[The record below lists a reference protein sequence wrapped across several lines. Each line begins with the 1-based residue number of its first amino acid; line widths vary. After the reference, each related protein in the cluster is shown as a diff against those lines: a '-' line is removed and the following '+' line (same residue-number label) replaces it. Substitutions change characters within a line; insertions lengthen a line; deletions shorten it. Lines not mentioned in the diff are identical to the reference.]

1 MSDALNKG
9 RIIMDHSFSD
19 KATQKMIKHA
29 AEKNIETVWD
39 RYAAMQPQ
47 CGFGTLGLCCRH
59 CEMGPCR
66 IDPYGDGPK
75 VGVCGADA
83 DTIAARHLARM
94 IAAGTAAH
102 SDHGRT
108 VVQTLQLAAE
118 DGDSVYKIKDERK
131 LRAVAEIYGINI
143 KDRDVKE
150 IALDLAKEVKKEF
163 GRQDGMLEIA
173 GTAPKARVE
182 LWKKLNIMPRSI
194 DREVVETLHRT
205 TMGVDA
211 EYRHIIKQGLRTA
224 LADGWGGSMV
234 ATELQDILFGT
245 PNPLKSSANFG
256 VMDKKKVNVIVHGHE
271 PALSDILAEI
281 ATSDEMKKKAIAVG
295 AEGVSIAGLC
305 CTANEILMRHGIPI
319 AGSFLQQELAIMT
332 GVADIMI
339 VDVQCVMPGLRTVAD
354 CFHTELITT
363 SEKAEISG
371 VRHIEFHEKDAEKTA
386 KEIIEI
392 AINNFSN
399 RNEEDVYLPSEK
411 EPMVAGF
418 TAESVYNFLG
428 GKYRATYRPLNN
440 GIIEGRL
447 RGAAGVIGCSN
458 PNVDYESGH
467 IQMVKELIKNDVLV
481 VVTGCNAISCA
492 KHGLLQPESAFKYAG
507 KGLQEICRAVGIPP
521 VLHMGAC
528 IDNSRILR
536 VLSNIV
542 AEGGLGNDISD
553 LPAAGAAPEWMSE
566 KAVAIGFYFVASGVY
581 TMIGKPLPMM
591 GSKKMFNYLT
601 DEIEQETGGKW
612 AFEEDPI
619 EAAHKMIRHIDKK
632 RKLLKLKPMIFEQAF
647 KVMD

>member
-1 MSDALNKG
+1 
-9 RIIMDHSFSD
+9 MDHSFSD

-29 AEKNIETVWD
+29 SNENIQTVWD
-39 RYAAMQPQ
+39 RFEAMQPQ
-47 CGFGTLGLCCRH
+47 CGFGKLGLCCRH
-59 CEMGPCR
+59 CSMGPCR
-66 IDPYGDGPK
+66 IDPFGEGPQ

-83 DTIAARHLARM
+83 DTIAARHLVRM

-108 VVQTLQLAAE
+108 VVHTLQMAAE
-118 DGDSVYKIKDERK
+118 GGESAYKIKDEAK
-131 LRAVAEIYGINI
+131 LRKIAEIYGIKTENRAA
-143 KDRDVKE
+143 KDIAADLVKE
-150 IALDLAKEVKKEF
+150 TKKEF
-163 GRQDGMLEIA
+163 GQQDGFLQIA
-173 GTAPKARVE
+173 GTAPKARID

-194 DREVVETLHRT
+194 DREIVESLHRT

-211 EYRHIIKQGLRTA
+211 EYRHVIKQGLRTA

-234 ATELQDILFGT
+234 ATELQDILFGV

-256 VMDKKKVNVIVHGHE
+256 VMDEEKVNILVHGHE
-271 PALSDILAEI
+271 PALSDIIAEI
-281 ATSDEMKKKAIAVG
+281 ASSDEMDRKAKAIG
-295 AEGVSIAGLC
+295 AAGINVAGIC

-332 GVADIMI
+332 GVADMMI
-339 VDVQCVMPGLRTVAD
+339 VDVQCVMPGLRTVAA
-354 CFHTELITT
+354 CYHTELVTT
-363 SEKAEISG
+363 SEKAMIPG
-371 VRHIEFHEKDAEKTA
+371 VKHVEFHEADAIKTA
-386 KEIIEI
+386 REIIEI
-392 AINNFSN
+392 AIGNFPN
-399 RNEEDVYLPSEK
+399 RNQDAVYLPSEK
-411 EPMVAGF
+411 EPLIAGF
-418 TAESVYNFLG
+418 TAESVYDFLG
-428 GKYRATYRPLNN
+428 GKYRATYKPLNN
-440 GIIEGRL
+440 AIIEGRL

-492 KHGLLQPESAFKYAG
+492 KHGLLEPESAFKYAG

-566 KAVAIGFYFVASGVY
+566 KAVAIGFYFVASGAY

-591 GSKKMFNYLT
+591 GSKKLFNYLT
-601 DEIEQETGGKW
+601 DEIEAETGGKW
-612 AFEEDPI
+612 DFEEDPI
-619 EAAHKMIRHIDKK
+619 QAAHKMIRHIDKK
-632 RKLLKLKPMIFEQAF
+632 RKLLKLKPMVYKQAL
-647 KVMD
+647 KVLD